1 MFNKTNLFFLG
12 LYVII
17 VLLLTLNYPINPI
30 AFDLHFFDIKWYGLL
45 FSATILMARYKMA
58 FDIKKID
65 SNFGSKQTD
74 NLILYSCIG
83 MVLGAR
89 LFYLVFY
96 QYDLW
101 FLYFKNPLFIIDVR
115 QGGLSFHGGLI
126 GLVIG
131 VILFCIKNKINFV
144 KCMDVIALTVPI
156 GLAEGRIGNFI
167 NGELWG
173 KVTNLPVG
181 IIFPSG
187 GPLTRHPTQLYESF
201 LEGIVLFFILKAFS
215 QKQRKDGSICGMFL
229 LTYSIFRFLIE
240 FVREPDSNLG
250 YLAWDWLTMGQV
262 LCIPMFIIGIF
273 LMFFYKRN
281 ILTNKLIVL
290 K

>member
-17 VLLLTLNYPINPI
+17 VLLLTSNYPVNPI
-30 AFDLHFFDIKWYGLL
+30 AFDLYFFDIKWYGLL
-45 FSATILMARYKMA
+45 FSATILMARFKMGS
-58 FDIKKID
+58 DIKRID
-65 SNFGSKQTD
+65 TSFGSKQAD

-89 LFYLVFY
+89 FFYLVFY

-101 FLYFKNPLFIIDVR
+101 ILYLKNPLLIIDVR

-131 VILFCIKNKINFV
+131 VILFCTKNKISFI

-181 IIFPSG
+181 LVFPSG
-187 GPLTRHPTQLYESF
+187 GPLARHPTQLYESF
-201 LEGIVLFFILKAFS
+201 LEGVVFFFILKAFS
-215 QKQRKDGSICGMFL
+215 QKQRQDGSICGMFL
-229 LTYSIFRFLIE
+229 LMYSIFRFLIE

-262 LCIPMFIIGIF
+262 LCVPMFIIGIF
-273 LMFFYKRN
+273 LIFFYKRN
-281 ILTNKLIVL
+281 IFTNKCIVL